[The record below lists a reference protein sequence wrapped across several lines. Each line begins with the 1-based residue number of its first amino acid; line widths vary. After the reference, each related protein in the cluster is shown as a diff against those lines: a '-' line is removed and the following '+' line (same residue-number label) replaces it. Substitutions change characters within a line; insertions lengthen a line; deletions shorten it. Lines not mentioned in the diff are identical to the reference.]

1 MEIDAECYSTSS
13 LTSLQLFPRC
23 KWVCKWVTEI
33 DTECNETSSYTLI
46 QDFFV
51 LKACQK

>member
-1 MEIDAECYSTSS
+1 MLFNELIDLSPTLSS
-13 LTSLQLFPRC
+13 LQVGLQ
-23 KWVCKWVTEI
+23 VGTEI

-46 QDFFV
+46 QDFLV

>member
-13 LTSLQLFPRC
+13 LTFLQLFPRC
-23 KWVCKWVTEI
+23 KWVSKWVTEI